1 MSLFKF
7 EISTRSPSNH
17 PVRTRKVT
25 YYCHCRKSSLKS
37 AGNDIGEGGRAGSS
51 GTLLQHDDNDWM
63 QERVHDHGHVPWG
76 RGSGAGGADEWRPQG
91 GRQQISTEE
100 ELQSAYNREK
110 KKRVSSLTRF

>member
-1 MSLFKF
+1 MRSCKF

-25 YYCHCRKSSLKS
+25 YYHCRKSSLKS
-37 AGNDIGEGGRAGSS
+37 AGNDVGGEGGRAGSS

-63 QERVHDHGHVPWG
+63 QEMVHEPWG

-100 ELQSAYNREK
+100 ELQLAYNREK
-110 KKRVSSLTRF
+110 KKRVSIWIRF